1 MRGSEAKRVTTYHIT
16 AGLLSRGK
24 RIRYA
29 LLYTVTWL
37 LFFSVFERAVH
48 GHWSDPTALAIG
60 GVIFFLGIL
69 LTTSLWPR
77 QKPGVDLEIDDD
89 GIRMVWNR
97 RVVRTV
103 RRDNVRYVAEWGS
116 GDFRKLV
123 ISDRG
128 PVFTRWLWGGIGVP
142 ACVSGYEEI
151 KKQALS
157 WLDSSIK

>member
-1 MRGSEAKRVTTYHIT
+1 VTTYHIT
-16 AGLLSRGK
+16 AERPSPGT

-29 LLYTVTWL
+29 LTFTAAWL

-60 GVIFFLGIL
+60 GIVFFLGVL

-77 QKPGVDLEIDDD
+77 RKLGVDLEIDDD

-97 RVVRTV
+97 KVVRTV
-103 RRDNVRYVAEWGS
+103 RRDHVRYVAEWGS
-116 GDFRKLV
+116 GAFRRLV

-142 ACVSGYEEI
+142 AYVSGYEEI

-157 WLDSSIK
+157 WLDSSNK